1 MKKAYHRAYKAPTIT
16 IRVPVAMAESV
27 RLYIK
32 IVSDNGGDDPL
43 KKVNEV
49 ADAIM
54 RLVADFERATGV
66 SLKASQP
73 KKRGV

>member
-1 MKKAYHRAYKAPTIT
+1 MKKAYPRTYKAPTTT
-16 IRVPVAMAESV
+16 IRVPAAMAESV

-32 IVSDNGGDDPL
+32 LVSDNGGDDPL

-49 ADAIM
+49 ADAVM
-54 RLVADFERATGV
+54 RLSADFERATGM

-73 KKRGV
+73 KKND